1 MHIHTELSL
10 KGDYQEMKL
19 CSLSSG
25 SSGNC
30 IFAGSEHVSL
40 LFDAG
45 ISGKKTEEC
54 LNTIGYTGSDIDGIF
69 VTHEHNDHIKGL
81 GVLAR
86 RYGIPIYATR
96 GTLDYILSGKTCGKI
111 PEGLCHEIEADRPVT
126 IGDMVI
132 EPFRISH
139 DAAEPVG
146 YHLKNNSTTAAIA
159 TDMGTYSD
167 YTVSHLQNLDAIL
180 LEANHD
186 VNMLEAGRYPY
197 YLKLRI
203 LSETGHLSNETSGR
217 LLSEILHDKMRH
229 IILGHL
235 SEENNYPQL
244 AYETVC
250 NEVTEG
256 DNPYHANDFPI
267 HVATRDTVGELLEI

>member
-1 MHIHTELSL
+1 
-10 KGDYQEMKL
+10 MKI

-45 ISGKKTEEC
+45 ISGKKTEEG
-54 LNTIGYTGSDIDGIF
+54 LNAIGYTGSDLDGIF
-69 VTHEHNDHIKGL
+69 VTHEHLDHIKGL

-86 RYGIPIYATR
+86 RHGIPIYATK
-96 GTLDYILSGKTCGKI
+96 GTLEYIESHKSCGKI
-111 PEGLCHEIEADRPVT
+111 PEGLYHEIKADCPVT
-126 IGDMVI
+126 IGDMTI

-146 YHLKNNSTTAAIA
+146 YHLSSEGRTAAIA
-159 TDMGTYSD
+159 TDMGTYTD
-167 YTVSHLQNLDAIL
+167 YTVRHLQNLDVLL

-186 VNMLEAGRYPY
+186 VNMLEAGSYPY

-203 LSETGHLSNETSGR
+203 LSDKGHLSNEASGR
-217 LLSEILHDKMRH
+217 LLSQVLHDNMRH

-235 SEENNYPQL
+235 SDENNYPRL
-244 AYETVC
+244 AYQTVC
-250 NEVTEG
+250 TEVTEG

-267 HVATRDTVGELLEI
+267 HVARRDTVGELLEI